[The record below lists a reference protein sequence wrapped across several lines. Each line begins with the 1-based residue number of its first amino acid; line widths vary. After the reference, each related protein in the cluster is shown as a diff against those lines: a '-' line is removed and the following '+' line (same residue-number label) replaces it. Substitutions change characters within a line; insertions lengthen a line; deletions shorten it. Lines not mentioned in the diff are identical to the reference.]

1 MRESA
6 VDFLSIFTVK
16 SPADQKQRFFTLES
30 PDFCYMPFHNL
41 CNMTKKALFFM
52 LNPNEYERLRNRA
65 EIKIKEVKNVTDS
78 PKKARFINIDEVID
92 RTSLKKTTI
101 YDLMKKQSFPQSI
114 RLAQN
119 RIAWLE
125 SEIDDWIEHK
135 IKANKES

>member
-1 MRESA
+1 
-6 VDFLSIFTVK
+6 
-16 SPADQKQRFFTLES
+16 
-30 PDFCYMPFHNL
+30 
-41 CNMTKKALFFM
+41 M